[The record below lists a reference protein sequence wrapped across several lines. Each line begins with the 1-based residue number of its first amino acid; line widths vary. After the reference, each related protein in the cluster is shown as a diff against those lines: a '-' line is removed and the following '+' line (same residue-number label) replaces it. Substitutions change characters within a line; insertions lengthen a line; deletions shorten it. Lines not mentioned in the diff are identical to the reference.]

1 MPEPDP
7 HVQELLDDLSS
18 ARDEFL
24 AALADIDPA
33 LRTTSGL
40 VGDWSARDLLAHVGY
55 WAGRAT
61 ESLHRAEQGE
71 LSQFG
76 KDELSVDERNEV
88 VTRVARE
95 TDYATVASREQ
106 GAYEAF
112 VARLSAVD
120 PESLS
125 DRDADGD
132 TLEEIIGF
140 DGAGHYREHTLDIRA
155 WFDGKD
161 APDEDASDEAAA
173 GEADTSESALD

>member
-1 MPEPDP
+1 MPDP
-7 HVQELLDDLSS
+7 HVQELLDDLAA

-24 AALADIDPA
+24 AALADVDPA
-33 LRTTSGL
+33 LRTTPGL
-40 VGDWSARDLLAHVGY
+40 VADWSARDLLAHVGY
-55 WAGRAT
+55 WAGRAA

-71 LSQFG
+71 LSQIG
-76 KDELSVDERNEV
+76 QDELSVDERNEV

-106 GAYEAF
+106 GAYDAF

-125 DRDADGD
+125 DRDSDGD
-132 TLEEIIGF
+132 TLEEILGF

-155 WFDGKD
+155 WFDGRES
-161 APDEDASDEAAA
+161 PDEADTL
-173 GEADTSESALD
+173 EADTSESAPA

>member
-1 MPEPDP
+1 MPDP
-7 HVQELLDDLSS
+7 HVQELLDGLQA

-24 AALADIDPA
+24 VAMADIDPA
-33 LRTTSGL
+33 LRLTPGL
-40 VGDWSARDLLAHVGY
+40 VEDWSARDLMAHVGY
-55 WAGRAT
+55 WTGHAA

-71 LSQFG
+71 LSEFG
-76 KDELSVDERNEV
+76 RDELSVDDRNAV

-106 GAYEAF
+106 SAYEAF
-112 VARLSAVD
+112 VERLAAVD

-140 DGAGHYREHTLDIRA
+140 DGAEHYREHTLDIRT

-161 APDEDASDEAAA
+161 APDEADAD
-173 GEADTSESALD
+173 

>member
-1 MPEPDP
+1 MAELDA
-7 HVQELLDDLSS
+7 HVQELLDGLAA

-24 AALADIDPA
+24 AAVADVDPA
-33 LRTTSGL
+33 LRTTPGL

-55 WAGRAT
+55 WAGHAA

-71 LSQFG
+71 LHVFG

-88 VTRVARE
+88 VTKVARE
-95 TDYATVASREQ
+95 TDYDTVAKREH

-112 VARLSAVD
+112 VARLAAVD

-140 DGAGHYREHTLDIRA
+140 DGAEHYKEHTLDIRA

-161 APDEDASDEAAA
+161 APDE
-173 GEADTSESALD
+173 ADVD

>member
-1 MPEPDP
+1 MPDP
-7 HVQELLDDLSS
+7 HVQELLDDLAA
-18 ARDEFL
+18 AREGFL
-24 AALADIDPA
+24 AAVADIDPA

-55 WAGRAT
+55 WAGHAA
-61 ESLHRAEQGE
+61 ESLHRSEQGE
-71 LSQFG
+71 LSEFG
-76 KDELSVDERNEV
+76 RDELSVDERNEV

-95 TDYATVASREQ
+95 TDLATVASREQ

-120 PESLS
+120 PESLG

-132 TLEEIIGF
+132 TLEEIIAF

-155 WFDGKD
+155 WFDGRD
-161 APDEDASDEAAA
+161 APDEADAE
-173 GEADTSESALD
+173 EADTPESALD

>member
-1 MPEPDP
+1 MPDP
-7 HVQELLDDLSS
+7 HVQELLDTLAE

-24 AALADIDPA
+24 AAVADIDPA
-33 LRTTSGL
+33 LRTTPGL

-55 WAGRAT
+55 WAGHAA
-61 ESLHRAEQGE
+61 ESLHRAELGE
-71 LSQFG
+71 LHEFG
-76 KDELSVDERNEV
+76 RDELSVDERNEV

-112 VARLSAVD
+112 VARLTAVD
-120 PESLS
+120 PESLD
-125 DRDADGD
+125 DRDAVGD

-140 DGAGHYREHTLDIRA
+140 DGAEHYREHILDIRA

-161 APDEDASDEAAA
+161 APDDDAPDEAD
-173 GEADTSESALD
+173 AD

>member
-1 MPEPDP
+1 MPEPIAP
-7 HVQELLDDLSS
+7 HVQELLDDLAA

-24 AALADIDPA
+24 AAVADIDPA
-33 LRTTSGL
+33 LRDTPGL

-55 WAGRAT
+55 WAGHGA

-71 LSQFG
+71 LHEFG
-76 KDELSVDERNEV
+76 RDDLSVDERNEV

-112 VARLSAVD
+112 VARLTAVD
-120 PESLS
+120 PECLS

-132 TLEEIIGF
+132 TLEEIISF
-140 DGAGHYREHTLDIRA
+140 DGAEHYREHTLDVRA
-155 WFDGKD
+155 WFDGND
-161 APDEDASDEAAA
+161 APDEADAD
-173 GEADTSESALD
+173 

>member
-1 MPEPDP
+1 MSEPITP
-7 HVQELLDDLSS
+7 HVQELLDGLAA

-24 AALADIDPA
+24 AAVADIDPA
-33 LRTTSGL
+33 LRTTPGL

-55 WAGRAT
+55 WSGHAA

-71 LSQFG
+71 LHEFG
-76 KDELSVDERNEV
+76 RDDLSVDDRNDV

-112 VARLSAVD
+112 VARLTAVD
-120 PESLS
+120 PEALD

-132 TLEEIIGF
+132 TLEEIIAF
-140 DGAGHYREHTLDIRA
+140 DGADHYREHTLDIRA

-161 APDEDASDEAAA
+161 APDDDTDDDATDEAD
-173 GEADTSESALD
+173 AD

>member
-1 MPEPDP
+1 MPEPITP
-7 HVQELLDDLSS
+7 HVQELLNGLAA

-24 AALADIDPA
+24 AAVADIDPA
-33 LRTTSGL
+33 LRTTPGL

-55 WAGRAT
+55 WAGHAA

-71 LSQFG
+71 LSEFG
-76 KDELSVDERNEV
+76 RDDLSVDDRNEV

-112 VARLSAVD
+112 VARLTAVD
-120 PESLS
+120 PESLD

-132 TLEEIIGF
+132 TLEEIIAF
-140 DGAGHYREHTLDIRA
+140 DGADHYREHILDIRA

-161 APDEDASDEAAA
+161 APDEADAD
-173 GEADTSESALD
+173 

>member
-1 MPEPDP
+1 MPDP
-7 HVQELLDDLSS
+7 HVQELLDGLQA

-24 AALADIDPA
+24 AAIADIDPA

-40 VGDWSARDLLAHVGY
+40 VGDWSARDLMAHMGY
-55 WAGRAT
+55 WSGHAA

-71 LSQFG
+71 LGEFG
-76 KDELSVDERNEV
+76 RDELSVDDRNEV

-106 GAYEAF
+106 SAYDAF
-112 VARLSAVD
+112 VERLTAVD

-140 DGAGHYREHTLDIRA
+140 DGAEHYREHTLDIRA

-161 APDEDASDEAAA
+161 AP
-173 GEADTSESALD
+173 EADAD

>member
-1 MPEPDP
+1 MTP
-7 HVQELLDDLSS
+7 HVQELLDGLAA
-18 ARDEFL
+18 ARDDFL

-33 LRTTSGL
+33 LQTTPGL

-55 WAGRAT
+55 WAGHAA

-71 LSQFG
+71 LSEFG
-76 KDELSVDERNEV
+76 RDDLSVDDRNEV

-95 TDYATVASREQ
+95 TDYATVVSREQ

-112 VARLSAVD
+112 VARLTAVD
-120 PESLS
+120 PESLD

-132 TLEEIIGF
+132 TLAEIIAF
-140 DGAGHYREHTLDIRA
+140 DGTDHYREHTLDIRA

-161 APDEDASDEAAA
+161 APDDDGTDA
-173 GEADTSESALD
+173 SESAPD